1 MDQWM
6 NFPWIADLSVM
17 MLSTLIVGLV
27 SGAALLLS
35 KSPAGRWMGLLLFA
49 DLSLLLINGSI
60 SDFQALA
67 LVLAI
72 VVFFLYL
79 RAFFYQKNRIP
90 VFHYLILIGSGLLI
104 VILNEQKLVTWIF
117 GGTVLV
123 FYVVLIFKLLLHES
137 QSRGFTYFQNAGPRI
152 SWLRNFVFLQ
162 MLFLASFY
170 CQFGVSIY
178 CVLFLILLFQILYQL
193 IRESSFLSPIPMGN
207 KYKKSTLTPEIKSSI
222 IGKLEEVMRDQH
234 FYRRDDASLTTL
246 AELLGVTNHHLSQ
259 VLNDSLKISFQDLL
273 ARFRV
278 REACMLLRD
287 EANDQVKIENI
298 ATQVGYNSKSAFNTA
313 FKRRT
318 GLTPSE
324 YREAK
329 GVLIYGE
336 ERLSEGKEPSNGDR
350 TLSLNHVFK
359 LKMNSDMIQ
368 HFFKIF
374 SRNVKRNGLFSFLN
388 VLGLTVGFTCSIL
401 IYLYVQDELSY
412 DQELPDS
419 DRIYRIAWMSDN
431 PQTRTPHP
439 MAQAMVSDFP
449 EVEEAVSLSP
459 WYGPGL
465 SRDKIRV
472 KNVKTNVIFEEPDF
486 YFADSTL
493 FDVFK
498 LKVLEGDEDALKTPF
513 SLVITEPMAKK
524 YFGDSSAIGQE
535 LSMNDMAL
543 AVSAVVEPMPEHSH
557 FHFNGIIP
565 YVTLK
570 QINPTSNWMTWADFG
585 HFNYIRLKEG
595 ASHEALE
602 SKIPEWALG
611 YINVDEARKEII
623 LAGEERFELQPITS
637 IHLNSHLR
645 WELENNG
652 NILYVYILL
661 VVLGFLI
668 LIAAINYT
676 NLTTAKSIERA
687 KEIGVR
693 KTLGAISKNLSG
705 QFYLESILFSVFA
718 LCLSVF
724 IVVLLLDGFNFIS
737 GKQFQVA
744 DLFNVSFL
752 IKALILGVGVGL
764 LAGFYPA
771 VALSSFKPTEVLKG
785 KLTTSVKGVR
795 LRSALVILQFTISAI
810 LISGSLIIFN
820 QLRYMKDKDLGF
832 DQDAIIS
839 LNVPI
844 SVAKGNVDLEA
855 LRTTQNQLED
865 INGVRTTALTSSIPG
880 GQFNQHPYFLRDNP
894 EQRVDASELM
904 VDYGIEKVLGFEVVQ
919 GRIFDRSFAT
929 DSVGGVIINETFAG
943 QLNVE
948 NPVGKTLVQDAS
960 GREYEMRIIGVIKDF
975 HFQSLHQEIQPLMMA
990 VQPLGAGHLL
1000 VKLSG
1005 QQFGE
1010 TIAKI
1015 EEIYNANI
1023 ESELPFEY
1031 HFLDQELAS
1040 LYEQEERTLSIFSIF
1055 SMIALILASLG
1066 LLGMAI
1072 AILNQRI
1079 KEVGMRKI
1087 LGATSGQIMRM
1098 ILGQFVRLVIV
1109 AIAIGLPLSYL
1120 LMEGWIAEFSYRAP
1134 VGIMPFIGAILIL
1147 LLVAVISVISAV
1159 TKITYSNPV
1168 EALRYE

>member
-6 NFPWIADLSVM
+6 NFPWLESLSVM
-17 MLSTLIVGLV
+17 TLSTLMVGAL

-35 KSPAGRWMGLLLFA
+35 KSPAGRWLGFLIVSDLLL
-49 DLSLLLINGSI
+49 LVVKTSLAPFLPVG
-60 SDFQALA
+60 LA
-67 LVLAI
+67 LTIAVL
-72 VVFFLYL
+72 FLYL
-79 RAFFYQKNRIP
+79 RAFFYQRNRTP
-90 VFHYLILIGSGLLI
+90 LYHYLVLISTGLLI
-104 VILNEQKLVTWIF
+104 LLFQDSLFISWMTS
-117 GGTVLV
+117 VLV
-123 FYVVLIFKLLLHES
+123 LVGYVFLIIKLLIRES
-137 QSRGFTYFQNAGPRI
+137 QTRGFSYFLNAGPRI
-152 SWLRNFVFLQ
+152 SWLRNFVILKVIFLVSF
-162 MLFLASFY
+162 LFPLEGY
-170 CQFGVSIY
+170 IY
-178 CVLFLILLFQILYQL
+178 HLLFLILLFQILYQL
-193 IRESSFLSPIPMGN
+193 IGESAFLSPIPLGN

-222 IGKLEEVMRDQH
+222 IGKLDEIMRDQY
-234 FYRRDDASLTTL
+234 FYRRDDASLTSL

-259 VLNDSLKISFQDLL
+259 VLNDSLKISFQDLI

-278 REACMLLRD
+278 REACQLLKD

-318 GLTPSE
+318 GQTPSE
-324 YREAK
+324 YRDAK

-336 ERLSEGKEPSNGDR
+336 ERLSERKEPLIKNR
-350 TLSLNHVFK
+350 RFSLNHVFK

-401 IYLYVQDELSY
+401 IYFYVQDELSY

-419 DRIYRIAWMSDN
+419 DRIYRIAWISDN

-498 LKVLEGDEDALKTPF
+498 LKVLEGDKDALKKPF

-595 ASHEALE
+595 ASHEELE
-602 SKIPEWALG
+602 AKIPEWTLG
-611 YINVDEARKEII
+611 YIDVNEAMREIV
-623 LAGEERFELQPITS
+623 LAREERFELQPITS

-705 QFYLESILFSVFA
+705 QFYLESVLFSLFA
-718 LCLSVF
+718 LCLS
-724 IVVLLLDGFNFIS
+724 IAIAVLLLDGFNSIS

-752 IKALILGVGVGL
+752 TKALVLGIGVGV

-771 VALSSFKPTEVLKG
+771 LALSSFKPTEVLKG

-820 QLRYMKDKDLGF
+820 QLQYMKGKDLGF
-832 DQDAIIS
+832 DQDAVIS

-844 SVAKGNVDLEA
+844 SVAKGNVDLDA
-855 LRTTQNQLED
+855 LRTTQNQLEA
-865 INGVRTTALTSSIPG
+865 INGVRTTALSSSIPG

-919 GRIFDRSFAT
+919 GRIFDRSFAK
-929 DSVGGVIINETFAG
+929 DSVGGVIINETFAK
-943 QLNVE
+943 QLQIE
-948 NPVGKTLVQDAS
+948 NPVGMTLVQDAS

-990 VQPLGAGHLL
+990 VQPLGAGHML

-1005 QQFGE
+1005 QQFSE
-1010 TIAKI
+1010 TITKI

-1055 SMIALILASLG
+1055 SMVALILASLG

-1098 ILGQFVRLVIV
+1098 ILGQFVRLVVV
-1109 AIAIGLPLSYL
+1109 AIIIGLPLSYL

-1134 VGIMPFIGAILIL
+1134 VGIMPFIGAIMIL